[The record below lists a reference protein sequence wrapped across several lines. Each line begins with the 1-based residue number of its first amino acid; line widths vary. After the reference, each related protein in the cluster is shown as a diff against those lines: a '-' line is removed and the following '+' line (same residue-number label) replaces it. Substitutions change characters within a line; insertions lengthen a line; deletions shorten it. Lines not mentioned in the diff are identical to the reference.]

1 MTHIRA
7 NNLDFSSLFSVDQED
22 VNQRF
27 AQACE
32 TLDISSWRLHRGL
45 TIGDTYAA
53 LLKVPSKTN
62 VIGPEGSIIINVPGD
77 GNCLFSSLLDP
88 LLGYVP
94 GQVLKL
100 V

>member
-7 NNLDFSSLFSVDQED
+7 NNLDFSSLFYVDQQD
-22 VNQRF
+22 VNQCF
-27 AQACE
+27 AEACE
-32 TLDISSWRLHRGL
+32 TLDISSWRLQPGL
-45 TIGDTYAA
+45 IIGDSYAA
-53 LLKVPSKTN
+53 LKVPSKTN

-77 GNCLFSSLLDP
+77 GNCLFSSLLGP
-88 LLGYVP
+88 LLGYVL